1 MDWSN
6 KLYYKLL
13 KIKTFMESQKIREEM
28 SVKQIIMNICYQI
41 VKLCVPTVKK
51 GEIVEVQYLW
61 QMVIIAKN
69 TQ

>member
-1 MDWSN
+1 
-6 KLYYKLL
+6 
-13 KIKTFMESQKIREEM
+13 MESQKIREEM